1 VDSLD
6 KEVRTEAIIYFS
18 KIFNLVPHDT
28 LLTKFAANGV
38 DLRVV
43 VWVKEILLGRS

>member
-6 KEVRTEAIIYFS
+6 EGVRTEVIIYFS
-18 KIFNLVPHDT
+18 KVFDLVPHDT

-43 VWVKEILLGRS
+43 VWVNEILLGRS